1 MRCKAITA
9 NGSARSFFSSH
20 LVVQAAIFLL
30 AITASAAPLTPSPK
44 KSDDVKKLIKQAG
57 KLTRAGSLTEAE
69 TLLRQAAGLDTS
81 RLDAKIELA
90 YVLTK
95 QRRLAEAY
103 QLAFD
108 AARAD
113 SKNSR
118 AFAVLGAT
126 LVAAGNFSEARVI
139 LNNAITLNKKEDL
152 AWAWAGMLDYYEN
165 DLPESL
171 ENLKTAVHYMPDEPD
186 YIYSLAQVS
195 ARAENYQDAASAY
208 EEFLRISDIADA
220 DRRARIKGLVSFL
233 RYLGNISGL
242 YQAAGSDQTT
252 VPFDL
257 VGNRPVIKVRVNGKP
272 EPLRFVL
279 DTGSGI
285 SVVSETTAKRL
296 KIKPITRGGFA
307 RGLGG
312 DGKFEIV
319 YGLLHDVSI
328 GEVTLRNVPIYLR
341 RFHSESQD
349 IDGYIGLGLISKFL
363 ATVDYGDRTFSLNK
377 NTSHKTEPS
386 AQTDVSLP
394 LRLTSSGFLSGQ
406 VKLDGIDLP
415 LNFIVDTGASVS
427 VISTAVAKSNVISTF
442 ANNERLRVIGSAGI
456 TEDVPTFRL
465 PSVSFGK
472 ITSSGVMAVALDLDV
487 INEASGFEQA
497 GILGGN
503 VLKNYRLTF
512 NFKNSTVTFIS
523 IQPEQ
528 N

>member
-1 MRCKAITA
+1 L
-9 NGSARSFFSSH
+9 FSSH
-20 LVVQAAIFLL
+20 LFVQIAILVL
-30 AITASAAPLTPSPK
+30 AITASAGPLTPSAN

-69 TLLRQAAGLDTS
+69 ALLRQAAGLDTS
-81 RLDAKIELA
+81 RLDANIELA

-95 QRRLAEAY
+95 QRRLKEAY
-103 QLAFD
+103 DLAF
-108 AARAD
+108 AAANAD

-126 LVAAGNFSEARVI
+126 LVAAGRFKEARVI
-139 LNNAITLNKKEDL
+139 LYNAIGLNKKEDL

-165 DLPESL
+165 DIPESL
-171 ENLKTAVHYMPDEPD
+171 ENLKAAVYYMPDEPD
-186 YIYSLAQVS
+186 YRFSYAQVS

-208 EEFLRISDIADA
+208 EEFLRISDIADV
-220 DRRARIKGLVSFL
+220 DRRARIKGLISFL

-257 VGNRPVIKVRVNGKP
+257 VGNRPVIRVRVNGKP

-285 SVVSETTAKRL
+285 SVVSEATAKKM

-319 YGLLHDVSI
+319 YGLLHDIRI
-328 GEVTLRNVPIYLR
+328 GEVMLRNVPVYLR
-341 RFHSESQD
+341 RFHSESQEV
-349 IDGYIGLGLISKFL
+349 DGYIGLGLISKFL
-363 ATVDYGDRTFSLNK
+363 ATVDYGDRKFILTK
-377 NTSHKTEPS
+377 NVSGRNTAPPQS
-386 AQTDVSLP
+386 DVSLP

-406 VKLDGIDLP
+406 VTLDGIDLP

-427 VISTAVAKSNVISTF
+427 VISTAVAKSSIISSF
-442 ANNERLRVIGSAGI
+442 ANDEKLRVIGSAGI
-456 TEDVPTFRL
+456 TEEVPTFRL
-465 PSVSFGK
+465 PKVSFGK
-472 ITSSGVMAVALDLDV
+472 IISNDVTAVALNLDV

-512 NFKNSTVTFIS
+512 DFKNSKVTFLP